1 MTGVFV
7 TRSPCDFLSNEGVV
21 GRILLHTLTLGLLFR
36 KTFFTFLL
44 TLGGDFRT
52 LLLLAVVTIT
62 HAVASFAFAVQRNHV
77 SRNVSRRP
85 ITLLHDRNFGGNT
98 VVLCGGH
105 RFVHAVE
112 RNDNAPNSGL
122 NETHTDHFTATQLDL
137 GLVGSQDEFWRDNF
151 TPLIIGGIDA
161 VGGGFFVP
169 AHDGFVLRSYH
180 RTEA

>member
-7 TRSPCDFLSNEGVV
+7 ARSSRNLFRDHGVV
-21 GRILLHTLTLGLLFR
+21 GSVLLHTVTLGLLFR

-44 TLGGDFRT
+44 TLGGDFRA
-52 LLLLAVVTIT
+52 LLLLTVVTIT
-62 HAVASFAFAVQRNHV
+62 HTVASFAFAVQRNHV

-85 ITLLHDRNFGGNT
+85 IALLHDRNFGGNT

-105 RFVHAVE
+105 GFVHAVE

-151 TPLIIGGIDA
+151 TPLVIGGIDA
-161 VGGGFFVP
+161 VGGGLFVP
-169 AHDGFVLRSYH
+169 AHDSFVLRSYH
-180 RTEA
+180 RAEA